1 MNYSLDS
8 NFRLIDCNEAEHAV
22 AILEI

>member
-22 AILEI
+22 AIL

>member
-8 NFRLIDCNEAEHAV
+8 NFRLIDCNEAEHA
-22 AILEI
+22 AA